1 MTGFQAPPEPD
12 RPTMVFVGVSTGGS
26 FINRLF
32 PVWAEC
38 MGLEEVGLQGIDL
51 PPDAAPEDIVAAVRF
66 LAACDQVRGALVT
79 THKIAVYAHARDQ
92 FVSLDP
98 YAESLGEIGC
108 ITKTREG
115 LAGAAKDPITAGL
128 ALDEIA
134 PADHWT
140 GHGDAGALLM
150 GCGGACVALAATLL
164 SRVSGARPARIA
176 LSDVDPARIDLA
188 RQHLAPLDPDGIVML
203 HTVQGAGD
211 NDRLI
216 SALPDGSLVVN
227 GTGLG
232 KDRPGSP
239 VSDAVLFPQEG
250 VVWEFNYRGTLTF
263 LDQARRQQA
272 ERRMTVADGWR
283 YFLFGW
289 AYVIADVF
297 AVDLDADLMGRPE
310 DAAERVRGA
319 G

>member
-1 MTGFQAPPEPD
+1 MTPSDAPPPPG

-32 PVWAEC
+32 PVWADC
-38 MGLEEVGLQGIDL
+38 MDLGDVALQGIDL
-51 PPDAAPEDIVAAVRF
+51 PPDAAPDDIVTAVRF

-79 THKIAVYAHARDQ
+79 THKIAVYTYARDL
-92 FVSLDP
+92 FTSLDSH
-98 YAESLGEIGC
+98 ADTLGEIGC
-108 ITKTREG
+108 ITKTPRG

-134 PADHWT
+134 PADHWAR
-140 GHGDAGALLM
+140 HPSARALLM

-164 SRVSGARPARIA
+164 SRGSGARPARIA
-176 LSDVDPARIDLA
+176 MSDVDPARLELA
-188 RQHLAPLDPDGIVML
+188 RQHLAPLDPDGIVSL
-203 HTVQGAGD
+203 QAVNTAGD

-216 SALPDGSLVVN
+216 ADLPDGSLVVN

-239 VSDAVLFPQEG
+239 VTDAARFPTDG
-250 VVWEFNYRGTLTF
+250 VIWEFNYRGTLTF
-263 LDQARRQQA
+263 LEQARCQQA
-272 ERRMTVADGWR
+272 ERRLTVSDGWR

-297 AVDLDADLMGRPE
+297 AIKLDADLMRRLE
-310 DAAERVRGA
+310 EAAERVRNG
-319 G
+319 